1 VLTPVAPVALL
12 DELEPDP
19 LALEL
24 LDEPELD
31 PLELELLEEPE
42 PEPLDPDEP
51 LDPELPPPDESE
63 PFASAMLSVVN
74 EGIAYA
80 PSAKAPR
87 RVSARR
93 RDKTK
98 SFSLLISVSFRYLAS
113 SEDILRQEYR
123 TIFMAEWTMV

>member
-1 VLTPVAPVALL
+1 VLTPVALL
-12 DELEPDP
+12 DEPEPDP

-24 LDEPELD
+24 LEEPELD
-31 PLELELLEEPE
+31 PLELELPDEPE

-51 LDPELPPPDESE
+51 LDPELPPPPDEPE

-80 PSAKAPR
+80 PSAKAPS